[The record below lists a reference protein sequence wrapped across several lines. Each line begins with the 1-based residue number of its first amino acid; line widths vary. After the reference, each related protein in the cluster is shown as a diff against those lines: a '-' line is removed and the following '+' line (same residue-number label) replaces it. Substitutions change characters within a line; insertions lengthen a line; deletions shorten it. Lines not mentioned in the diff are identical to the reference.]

1 LKRFIER
8 DKEVDQKVDK
18 KVDKE
23 PRKQRLRSQGSIG
36 LCTIMTMKYDGS
48 AIKIT
53 ITLSELIRIEVAKRE
68 TR

>member
-1 LKRFIER
+1 
-8 DKEVDQKVDK
+8 
-18 KVDKE
+18 
-23 PRKQRLRSQGSIG
+23 
-36 LCTIMTMKYDGS
+36 MTMKYDGS